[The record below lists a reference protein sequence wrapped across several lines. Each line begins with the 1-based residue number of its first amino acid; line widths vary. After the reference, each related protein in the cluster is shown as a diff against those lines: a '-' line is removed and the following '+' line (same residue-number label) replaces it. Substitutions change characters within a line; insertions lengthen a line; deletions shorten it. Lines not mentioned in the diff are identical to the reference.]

1 MDDQKQAENAIVP
14 AENEVESPA
23 TEQEFAETPAGEFGE
38 QPKEQDVEPDKK
50 PTRAER
56 RIRDFSEKTKR
67 LAEENSRLKTE
78 LLSGRVVEEDVPALF
93 QPGETEID
101 PAELQA
107 RIDRLVE
114 IKLDTKLRQRDAMS
128 DEIDNYR
135 KLYEE
140 HQKDLESVVSKYP
153 ELDVENGGNPELER
167 RFVELFDRL
176 NSQTT
181 RDGKKIYQPKVP
193 ASEVADII
201 FGVKKAVTQ
210 SEVAEFTGKTVK
222 QEMDRAIAPTGEKSA
237 GGNYELEE
245 LRNSARES
253 GDERAWAQYFK
264 KAGIV
269 KFSE

>member
-1 MDDQKQAENAIVP
+1 MDDQKQAENAVVSS
-14 AENEVESPA
+14 ENEVESPT
-23 TEQEFAETPAGEFGE
+23 TEEEVAESPAGESSE
-38 QPKEQDVEPDKK
+38 QPKEQEVEPDKK

-67 LAEENSRLKTE
+67 LAEENDRLKSE
-78 LLSGRVVEEDVPALF
+78 LLAGRVVEEDMPALF

-107 RIDRLVE
+107 RIDRLVDS
-114 IKLDTKLRQRDAMS
+114 KLETKLRQREAIS
-128 DEIDNYR
+128 QEIDNYR
-135 KLYEE
+135 KVYEE
-140 HQKDLESVVSKYP
+140 HQKDLESVPSKYP
-153 ELDVENGGNPELER
+153 ELDVANGGDPELEK

-193 ASEVADII
+193 ATEVAEMILGI
-201 FGVKKAVTQ
+201 KKAVTR

-253 GDERAWAQYFK
+253 GDERAWANYFK